1 MPLAFRIISFNP
13 EDHMEFSSIFL
24 IACTVLYLYCTGGS
38 WMLQIVSYPTYHH
51 VGEREFVPFHVDS
64 GKRLIPIFVIP
75 AVLVCLATV
84 ALVFLRPSS
93 TPLWASL
100 VVALCSLV
108 ILVTTIV
115 LEVPKH
121 NALDKN
127 GKNTALID
135 GLVRDNL
142 PRAISWTLGSALLV
156 FMTVQALTA

>member
-1 MPLAFRIISFNP
+1 
-13 EDHMEFSSIFL
+13 MEFSSMFL

-84 ALVFLRPSS
+84 ALVFLRSSS

-108 ILVTTIV
+108 ILVTTIA

-142 PRAISWTLGSALLV
+142 PRAISWTLGSGLLV
-156 FMTVQALTA
+156 FMTVQALTVRV